1 MTLIFERDW
10 ITNTARGGKSSNCP
24 VTPELNDL
32 CVRAAKAV
40 GGGIVAIDVV
50 EDPQRGLLVIEVNYT
65 MEFRNSIAPTG
76 VDIPG
81 RMADFILKV
90 GEDGWAA
97 ANNWGNGVSDVAT
110 VSLTGE

>member
-1 MTLIFERDW
+1 
-10 ITNTARGGKSSNCP
+10 
-24 VTPELNDL
+24 
-32 CVRAAKAV
+32 
-40 GGGIVAIDVV
+40 
-50 EDPQRGLLVIEVNYT
+50 

-81 RMADFILKV
+81 RMVDFVLKV

-97 ANNWGNGVSDVAT
+97 ANGWGNGVTDMAT